1 MRFRTKIALSVT
13 CLLAVLF
20 GIGGS
25 IWIAASFHTSFNRQK
40 ADASD
45 AVNLTVDMVQTLGE
59 YSGWEDEDGLQPHL
73 QQNVYQLWEQGIM
86 SSFLSLSVSVGG
98 VTLFHL
104 GDTVDPN
111 SPQGQECLF
120 LEQTLA
126 VNDMDYRFSFVYDIS
141 SVYETR
147 QIQFQ
152 VYVLVYLGLILVCAV
167 LSYTIAWFLTRPLK
181 RLAKASREIASG
193 NLSCRSR
200 VTSRDEIGRLSR
212 EFDAMA
218 DQVEQSVEQLKQSME
233 QQERFMG
240 SFTHELK
247 TPMTS
252 IIGYADLLR
261 SHDLTPE
268 EQAEAAEYIFSEAK
282 RLERMSMTLLDLF
295 VTGKQSVPL
304 RSCEPGVLVEDY
316 VRRLAPVYAQQG
328 IDLNCEVQPG
338 SCLLEPDLF
347 VTLTANL
354 IDNARKALP
363 SRGGR
368 ILVILEM
375 TEDGCRLIVQDN
387 GRGIP
392 QDSLKHLTE
401 AFYRVD
407 KSRSRAQGGSGL
419 GLALCENIVKLH
431 GGELYF
437 QSKQNQGTDVV
448 AQFRGGRT

>member
-1 MRFRTKIALSVT
+1 MRFRTKIALSMT

-25 IWIAASFHTSFNRQK
+25 IWIAASFQTSLNRQK
-40 ADASD
+40 DDASA
-45 AVNLTVDMVQTLGE
+45 AVNLVVDMVQTLGE
-59 YSGWEDEDGLQPHL
+59 YSGWEDGRSL
-73 QQNVYQLWEQGIM
+73 QQNVYQLWEQGVM
-86 SSFLSLSVSVGG
+86 SSFLSLSVSVSN

-104 GDTVDPN
+104 GNTVEPS
-111 SPQGQECLF
+111 SPQGAECLF
-120 LEQTLA
+120 LEQTLT
-126 VNDMDYRFSFVYDIS
+126 VNEMDYRFSFVYDIS

-147 QIQFQ
+147 QTQFQ
-152 VYVLVYLGLILVCAV
+152 VYIVVYLGLILVCGG

-181 RLAKASREIASG
+181 KLSNASREIASG

-200 VTSRDEIGRLSR
+200 VATQDEIGRLSR

-218 DQVEQSVEQLKQSME
+218 DQVEQSVDQLKQSME

-261 SHDLTPE
+261 SHDLTQQ
-268 EQAEAAEYIFSEAK
+268 EQSEAAEYIFSEAK
-282 RLERMSMTLLDLF
+282 RLERMSLTLLDLF
-295 VTGKQSVPL
+295 VTGKESVPL
-304 RSCEPGVLVEDY
+304 KPCEPGAMVEEY
-316 VRRLAPVYAQQG
+316 IRNLAPVYAQQG
-328 IDLNCEVQPG
+328 IELSCQVQAG

-347 VTLTANL
+347 ITLTANL

-363 SRGGR
+363 KSRGR
-368 ILVILEM
+368 ILVTLDM
-375 TEDGCRLIVQDN
+375 TEQGCRLMVQDN

-431 GGELYF
+431 RGELRF
-437 QSKQNQGTDVV
+437 QSKPGQGTDVV
-448 AQFRGGRT
+448 AEFRGGRV